1 MSQAFR
7 RHRLKF
13 IAGGS
18 IAGLLA
24 LQFTSLNPLG
34 SMLTTPGVRN
44 VEDRFSAG
52 GAKKSHTPGAAT
64 PTGSGERE
72 DARTTKDQ
80 GVGSNQYEKD
90 VAEQRPDPGGLDK
103 AWNTMHH
110 KQERGRGVWDLGWA
124 FDGRARKAKHQA

>member
-1 MSQAFR
+1 
-7 RHRLKF
+7 
-13 IAGGS
+13 
-18 IAGLLA
+18 
-24 LQFTSLNPLG
+24 
-34 SMLTTPGVRN
+34 MLTTPGVRN

-90 VAEQRPDPGGLDK
+90 VAEQRPDVSTPSLWLGVGG
-103 AWNTMHH
+103 H
-110 KQERGRGVWDLGWA
+110 EGRGKIVGIFEDGGANGCFDDSRVGSIRRGTLCTTSRRGGGRWA
-124 FDGRARKAKHQA
+124 